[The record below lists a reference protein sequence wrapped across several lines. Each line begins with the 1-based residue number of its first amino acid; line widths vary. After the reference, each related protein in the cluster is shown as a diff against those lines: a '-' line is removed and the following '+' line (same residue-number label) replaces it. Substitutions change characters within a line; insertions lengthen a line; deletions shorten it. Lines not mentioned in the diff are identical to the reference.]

1 MSGHSKWANIKRKK
15 GKNDAI
21 RGKIT
26 TKIGRE
32 ITIAVR
38 MGGPDPVGNMRL
50 KLALQKAKENN
61 IPKDNIK
68 RAIQKGAG
76 ATEGQNYEEIV
87 YEGYGPAGVAVTVNV
102 LTDNRNRAAA
112 AVRHEFSKSGGNLGA
127 TGCVSWMFH
136 NTGIFVVKAFA
147 YLTMLGRE
155 GVHEVGRNAV
165 LNANYMM
172 AALQDIYDMAYPGPC
187 MHEFVMTLDRLHKET
202 GVSALDI
209 AKGLLDNGIHPP
221 TMYFPLIVH
230 EALMVEPTETE
241 SKATMDE
248 AIEVFR
254 ALARLAH
261 EDPEALHT
269 APHNTPVRRLDEV
282 RAARNPVLRAALA
295 E

>member
-38 MGGPDPVGNMRL
+38 MGGTDPIGNMRL

-76 ATEGQNYEEIV
+76 AAEGQNYEEIV

-112 AVRHEFSKSGGNLGA
+112 AVRHEFSKHGGNLGE
-127 TGCVSWMFH
+127 TGCVSWMFK
-136 NTGIFVVKAFA
+136 NKGLFVVPKENADEEELMMLVLDAGADDMQSGDEEFEITTAPEAFDDV
-147 YLTMLGRE
+147 E
-155 GVHEVGRNAV
+155 
-165 LNANYMM
+165 
-172 AALQDIYDMAYPGPC
+172 
-187 MHEFVMTLDRLHKET
+187 K
-202 GVSALDI
+202 
-209 AKGLLDNGIHPP
+209 
-221 TMYFPLIVH
+221 
-230 EALMVEPTETE
+230 ALMENNVQTEV
-241 SKATMDE
+241 AHITMVPDNTIALE
-248 AIEVFR
+248 AEDARKLENLID
-254 ALARLAH
+254 AL
-261 EDPEALHT
+261 EEIDDVQDVY
-269 APHNTPVRRLDEV
+269 HNGDMPDDME
-282 RAARNPVLRAALA
+282 
-295 E
+295 EE

>member
-38 MGGPDPVGNMRL
+38 MGGADPTGNMRL

-112 AVRHEFSKSGGNLGA
+112 AVRHEFSKCGGNLGA

-136 NTGIFVVKAFA
+136 NTGIFVVNRDQADEDQI
-147 YLTMLGRE
+147 M
-155 GVHEVGRNAV
+155 EV
-165 LNANYMM
+165 
-172 AALQDIYDMAYPGPC
+172 
-187 MHEFVMTLDRLHKET
+187 
-202 GVSALDI
+202 ALDAGADDVKVSDEDYEI
-209 AKGLLDNGIHPP
+209 ITTPEAFDAVEKALADNNI
-221 TMYFPLIVH
+221 
-230 EALMVEPTETE
+230 ETE
-241 SKATMDE
+241 HASITMVPE
-248 AIEVFR
+248 NTIK
-254 ALARLAH
+254 LTG
-261 EDPEALHT
+261 EDAEKMERFVDA
-269 APHNTPVRRLDEV
+269 LDELDDV
-282 RAARNPVLRAALA
+282 QDVYHNA
-295 E
+295 ELPEEEE

>member
-76 ATEGQNYEEIV
+76 ATEGANYEEIV
-87 YEGYGPAGVAVTVNV
+87 YEGYGPAGVAVTVKV

-112 AVRHEFSKSGGNLGA
+112 AVRHEFSKCGGNLGA
-127 TGCVSWMFH
+127 TGCVGWMFH
-136 NTGIFVVKAFA
+136 NTGIFVVAKDHADEE
-147 YLTMLGRE
+147 TIM
-155 GVHEVGRNAV
+155 EV
-165 LNANYMM
+165 
-172 AALQDIYDMAYPGPC
+172 
-187 MHEFVMTLDRLHKET
+187 
-202 GVSALDI
+202 ALDAGADDVKTGDEEYEI
-209 AKGLLDNGIHPP
+209 ITSP
-221 TMYFPLIVH
+221 
-230 EALMVEPTETE
+230 EAFDAVE
-241 SKATMDE
+241 K
-248 AIEVFR
+248 
-254 ALARLAH
+254 ALADHNIEPEHASITMVPENTVALSG
-261 EDPEALHT
+261 EDAEKMERFVDA
-269 APHNTPVRRLDEV
+269 LDEIDDV
-282 RAARNPVLRAALA
+282 QDVYHNA
-295 E
+295 ELPDEDE

>member
-68 RAIQKGAG
+68 RANPKRCWRYGRPELRRNRIRS
-76 ATEGQNYEEIV
+76 
-87 YEGYGPAGVAVTVNV
+87 YGPAGVAVTVNV

-112 AVRHEFSKSGGNLGA
+112 DVRHEFSKSGGNLGA

-136 NTGIFVVKAFA
+136 NTGLFVVARDQADEDKI
-147 YLTMLGRE
+147 M
-155 GVHEVGRNAV
+155 EV
-165 LNANYMM
+165 
-172 AALQDIYDMAYPGPC
+172 
-187 MHEFVMTLDRLHKET
+187 
-202 GVSALDI
+202 
-209 AKGLLDNGIHPP
+209 
-221 TMYFPLIVH
+221 
-230 EALMVEPTETE
+230 
-241 SKATMDE
+241 
-248 AIEVFR
+248 AIEAGADDVKVSD
-254 ALARLAH
+254 
-261 EDPEALHT
+261 EDYEIITAPEAFDAVEKAWLTTTSKPIMH
-269 APHNTPVRRLDEV
+269 RL
-282 RAARNPVLRAALA
+282 P
-295 E
+295 

>member
-112 AVRHEFSKSGGNLGA
+112 AVRHEFSKCGGNLGA
-127 TGCVSWMFH
+127 TGCVGWMFH
-136 NTGIFVVKAFA
+136 STGIFVVSKEQADEDKLMEVAIDAGADDLKDEGEELEIITTPEAFDDVEKALA
-147 YLTMLGRE
+147 DAGIETEHASITMVPENTIKLTGE
-155 GVHEVGRNAV
+155 D
-165 LNANYMM
+165 
-172 AALQDIYDMAYPGPC
+172 AAKM
-187 MHEFVMTLDRLHKET
+187 ERFVD
-202 GVSALDI
+202 ALDEI
-209 AKGLLDNGIHPP
+209 DDVQDVYHNADLP
-221 TMYFPLIVH
+221 
-230 EALMVEPTETE
+230 E
-241 SKATMDE
+241 DE
-248 AIEVFR
+248 E
-254 ALARLAH
+254 
-261 EDPEALHT
+261 
-269 APHNTPVRRLDEV
+269 
-282 RAARNPVLRAALA
+282 
-295 E
+295 